1 MRLSCRLAFLVI
13 AQCVA
18 TPAFAELPDA
28 AMLAN
33 TCAGCH
39 GTNGSSVGP
48 ASPSIAGM
56 PRNYF
61 IKTMLAYQRGER
73 PATIMQ
79 RIATG
84 YSEAETERMADFFS
98 RQTLKRYPQAYD
110 ATQADFGRR
119 LHKKYCELCHEDGG
133 RYVEDDA
140 GFLAGQWAVYL
151 RYTLEDFVSGEREME
166 SNMKL
171 QLERLQTDHG
181 DQGVEALV
189 QYYASQQ

>member
-1 MRLSCRLAFLVI
+1 MRLYCRLAFLVI

-18 TPAFAELPDA
+18 VPAFSELPDA

-61 IKTMLAYQRGER
+61 IQSMLAYQRGER

-79 RIATG
+79 RIASG
-84 YSEAETERMADFFS
+84 YSEAEIERMADFFS
-98 RQTLKRYPQAYD
+98 RQTLTRPTQAYD

-140 GFLAGQWAVYL
+140 GFLASQWAMYL
-151 RYTLEDFVSGEREME
+151 RYALQDFLSGEREME

-171 QLERLQTDHG
+171 QLEKLHTDHG